1 MATEAEKRAIDK
13 YNKANTICVLLR
25 LNVMTDKDIIE
36 KLDVVPSKMGY
47 IKALI
52 KKDIHRAEQTGEK
65 R

>member
-25 LNVMTDKDIIE
+25 LNVMTDKDIID

-47 IKALI
+47 IKELI
-52 KKDIHRAEQTGEK
+52 KKDIHGGNQNDFK
-65 R
+65 